1 MTLESQAS
9 PPVSIRERFPRRIRR
24 IFLGVVIPLVLLPIL
39 IIGGSV
45 IVRARLL
52 LIEQINAQLNA
63 NAQIMASEIEGWI
76 NAAQIRLDASVRQQT
91 LSDNL
96 GGLLSM
102 GQHRDDSFAA
112 IREAIF
118 TELIEFNAKRGD
130 VIFSEYF
137 VIDANGNILIA
148 TEDEWEGR
156 ALTVGTAAIFT
167 GDQANIYIEYAPEP
181 FYEDQVMI
189 FVHVPYQGADN
200 LRGHVVG
207 VLSHRQLLDTLEF
220 GLQLQPL
227 SRSYFITGGENF
239 FQLDIAK
246 KELQFFEPAISQSQT
261 FIPLQTEYSY
271 SQPQSNNFNTSLH
284 SFNEIRSLASFI
296 WLPKL
301 GAGFVFEVP
310 QIVAFQQFESLTPFM
325 FYLLVF
331 FVLSSILIAVLAA
344 NWLPRPIIKLTEITR
359 QFARGNWDVRM
370 PETRRDEIGL
380 LAFTFN
386 EMAKQLSDLYHTLRK
401 QVEDQTL
408 ELQKRSSQFEA
419 TAKVAR
425 DIAALQDLNT
435 ILDNVTQLIS
445 AHFGFYHAGIFL
457 LDEEKRFAVLL
468 AANSPGGQR
477 MLARGHR
484 LAVGQ
489 TGVVGRVA
497 ETGEARIAL
506 DVGADRDYFDNP
518 DLPETHSEMALPL
531 IVQDEIIGV
540 LDVQSKVVSA
550 FTPEDTE
557 VLQIMADQI
566 ALAIANAR
574 LHEES
579 AQTIQELQTLYSTQL
594 SESWRTLLG
603 DQAKA
608 YQFDRIRV
616 RPATPEQY
624 HGMGEPIFN
633 HLQVVVSD
641 NGDSILHLPIALRGQ
656 FLGKISLRRKH
667 DEPDWSAEDILLA
680 EEAIAQVSVALENAR
695 LLAESQRRAAQE
707 ELLSQTSA
715 RFNQSMDIET
725 VLQMA
730 VRELGQLAGVTEAS
744 VQLLPEE

>member
-1 MTLESQAS
+1 MSFESQAS

-24 IFLGVVIPLVLLPIL
+24 VFLGVVIPLVLLPIL

-52 LIEQINAQLNA
+52 LIEQINAQLNT
-63 NAQIMASEIEGWI
+63 NLQIMASEIEGGV
-76 NAAQIRLDASVRQQT
+76 NAAQIRLDASIRQQT
-91 LSDNL
+91 LRDTLDELLTL
-96 GGLLSM
+96 G
-102 GQHRDDSFAA
+102 QQRNANFAPL
-112 IREAIF
+112 REAIF
-118 TELIEFNAKRGD
+118 TELTEFNAKRGD

-137 VIDANGNILIA
+137 VMDAKGNILIA
-148 TEDEWEGR
+148 TEEAWEGR
-156 ALTVGTAAIFT
+156 SLPEDALTIFT
-167 GDQANIYIEYAPEP
+167 GDQASVYIEFAPEP

-189 FVHVPYQGADN
+189 FVHVPYRGAND
-200 LRGHVVG
+200 LWGHVVG
-207 VLSHRQLLDTLEF
+207 VLSHRQLLATLEF
-220 GLQLQPL
+220 GAQLQPL
-227 SRSYFITGGENF
+227 SRSYFITTGENF
-239 FQLDIAK
+239 FQLDTTK
-246 KELQFFEPAISQSQT
+246 KELQYFEPSISQSQA
-261 FIPLQTEYSY
+261 FIPLQKERTYA
-271 SQPQSNNFNTSLH
+271 QPQSRNLNTSLH
-284 SFNEIRSLASFI
+284 SFNEIRTLASFV

-325 FYLLVF
+325 FYLLAF
-331 FVLSSILIAVLAA
+331 FVLSSILIAIFAA
-344 NWLPRPIIKLTEITR
+344 NWLPRPIIKLTEVTR

-380 LAFTFN
+380 LAYTFN
-386 EMAKQLSDLYHTLRK
+386 QMATQLSDLYHTLRK

-445 AHFGFYHAGIFL
+445 AHFGFYHVGIFL

-477 MLARGHR
+477 MLARRHR

-497 ETGEARIAL
+497 QAGEPRIAL
-506 DVGADRDYFDNP
+506 DVGEDRDYFDNP

-540 LDVQSKVVSA
+540 LDVQSKVVGA

-566 ALAIANAR
+566 ALAIENAR

-579 AQTIQELQTLYSTQL
+579 AQTIQELQTLYSARL

-603 DQAKA
+603 NRAKA

-616 RPATPEQY
+616 RPATPELYQST
-624 HGMGEPIFN
+624 GKQKISQP
-633 HLQVVVSD
+633 QVIESD
-641 NGDSILHLPIALRGQ
+641 NGDRILQLPIALRGQ
-656 FLGKISLRRKH
+656 LLGKISLRREH
-667 DEPDWSAEDILLA
+667 DEPGWSAEDIMLA
-680 EEAIAQVSVALENAR
+680 EEAAGQISVALENAR

-707 ELLSQTSA
+707 KLLSQTSA